1 MKTTEKELSPIEL
14 WKEKGI
20 VKGDFEFQCGG
31 DQMNETNITFY
42 NEAGEEVDC
51 PELADY
57 IDGEIYNQV
66 EFYVNSDGHYQGE
79 AGNVYITLEED
90 EDAEEGASFF
100 YEKESESEWNESS
113 TEVGY
118 CELTPEEAEFV
129 KKYVH
134 SFVGGTDD
142 DATNFKTDCILNDDD
157 VALLE
162 TISEKVREYAHQY
175 QFDNAEG
182 EENDWMTY
190 TTNMEE
196 ADIDIEGYEYD
207 SNNPTLI
214 VGNEIAVQINKSFTI
229 YKSEND

>member
-31 DQMNETNITFY
+31 DQMNDTNITFY

-57 IDGEIYNQV
+57 IDNDIYNQV

-90 EDAEEGASFF
+90 DDAEDGASFV
-100 YEKESESEWNESS
+100 YDKQSESEWTESS
-113 TEVGY
+113 SEVGY
-118 CELTPEEAEFV
+118 CELTEEEANFV
-129 KKYVH
+129 KKYIH
-134 SFVGGTDD
+134 SFVGGGDGE
-142 DATNFKTDCILNDDD
+142 ATNFKTDCILND
-157 VALLE
+157 AEEELLE
-162 TISEKVREYAHQY
+162 SITEKIREYAHEY
-175 QFDNAEG
+175 QFENAEG
-182 EENDWMTY
+182 EENEWMTY
-190 TTNMEE
+190 TTNMDE
-196 ADIDIEGYEYD
+196 AEIDIADYEYD
-207 SNNPTLI
+207 ENNPSLI
-214 VGNEIAVQINKSFTI
+214 VGNEIAVNINKSFTI